1 MCQKKQYTKVE
12 AQGALNVMLANHSAS
27 TGRVYECEECNAWH
41 VTSIAQE
48 WYDDYSNRG
57 SRKIKMQNEFKKYI
71 Q

>member
-1 MCQKKQYTKVE
+1 
-12 AQGALNVMLANHSAS
+12 MLHNHRAS

-57 SRKIKMQNEFKKYI
+57 RKEIRFKSQFKKYI